1 MDEDQGK
8 WSLMAQFPAIPLF
21 TDAYLGDTTHLTTI
35 EHGAYLLLLMTMWR
49 AGGSLPS
56 EDRMLTRYTKL
67 RLDQWRKMKPVIMEF
82 FEEKD
87 GKITQK
93 RLTDELGLALQ
104 RSAGQAHKAKARWLK
119 NKETH
124 DAAASA
130 QHKPQQNHG
139 NASQTQTHIGGGGGA
154 RARDHAPTH
163 TREDDPPTESLVSMP
178 DDAVALYESV
188 MAACGVRNDITPTYW
203 MPPTAI
209 IEVAR
214 WRGLGLTDEE
224 IIEVAKGSRRA
235 KREPPNGP
243 KALERFMAI
252 AASVKADRR
261 SKSLGEGHH
270 DRHSDNGSEAL
281 RRSLERAA
289 KPDKGLDFW

>member
-1 MDEDQGK
+1 MADFYKREIAK
-8 WSLMAQFPAIPLF
+8 WIVA
-21 TDAYLGDTTHLTTI
+21 TDDLNLEQEAAYSRVVDMIRLYERPFRHNLRVLSG
-35 EHGAYLLLLMTMWR
+35 MWR
-49 AGGSLPS
+49 CN
-56 EDRMLTRYTKL
+56 E
-67 RLDQWRKMKPVIMEF
+67 RKA
-82 FEEKD
+82 
-87 GKITQK
+87 K
-93 RLTDELGLALQ
+93 RLLAELVEAGKLSIEDGFIIDEKAVKEASTLRQSRIDAQLSGRRGGIESGKSRRKSLENNETDEGYPST
-104 RSAGQAHKAKARWLK
+104 RVEKRR
-119 NKETH
+119 E
-124 DAAASA
+124 D
-130 QHKPQQNHG
+130 
-139 NASQTQTHIGGGGGA
+139 IGGGGGA

>member
-1 MDEDQGK
+1 MKFYTSDWRSDPCLRMCGIASRGLWIEMICIMHEATPYGH
-8 WSLMAQFPAIPLF
+8 LLVAGHCP
-21 TDAYLGDTTHLTTI
+21 TDAQLAVLVGTTPDQVAAMLGEL
-35 EHGAYLLLLMTMWR
+35 ES
-49 AGGSLPS
+49 AGVFS
-56 EDRMLTRYTKL
+56 RTREGVIYS
-67 RLDQWRKMKPVIMEF
+67 RKMTRAAKKAATARNNGRKGGNPTLCNLSENSALDKGGVKGEV
-82 FEEKD
+82 K
-87 GKITQK
+87 TQK
-93 RLTDELGLALQ
+93 PEA
-104 RSAGQAHKAKARWLK
+104 RSQI
-119 NKETH
+119 E
-124 DAAASA
+124 
-130 QHKPQQNHG
+130 
-139 NASQTQTHIGGGGGA
+139 GGGGA
-154 RARDHAPTH
+154 RARDHAPAH
-163 TREDDPPTESLVSMP
+163 ARGDDPPPESLVSMP
-178 DDAVALYESV
+178 DDAVALYENV
-188 MAACGVRNDITPTYW
+188 MAACGVRNDIITTYW

-270 DRHSDNGSEAL
+270 DRHSDSGSEAL

>member
-1 MDEDQGK
+1 MKFYTSDWRSDPCLRMCGIASRGLWIEMICIMHEATPYGH
-8 WSLMAQFPAIPLF
+8 LLVAGHCP
-21 TDAYLGDTTHLTTI
+21 TDAQLAVLVGTTPDQVAAMLGEL
-35 EHGAYLLLLMTMWR
+35 ES
-49 AGGSLPS
+49 AGVFS
-56 EDRMLTRYTKL
+56 RTREGVIYS
-67 RLDQWRKMKPVIMEF
+67 RKMTRAAKKAATARNNGRKGGNPTLCNLSENSALDKGGVKGEV
-82 FEEKD
+82 K
-87 GKITQK
+87 TQK
-93 RLTDELGLALQ
+93 PEA
-104 RSAGQAHKAKARWLK
+104 RSQI
-119 NKETH
+119 E
-124 DAAASA
+124 
-130 QHKPQQNHG
+130 
-139 NASQTQTHIGGGGGA
+139 GGGGA

-163 TREDDPPTESLVSMP
+163 AR
-178 DDAVALYESV
+178 
-188 MAACGVRNDITPTYW
+188 GDIITTYW

-270 DRHSDNGSEAL
+270 DRHSDSGSEAR
-281 RRSLERAA
+281 RRSRERAA
-289 KPDKGLDFW
+289 KPDKGVDFG